1 MFPPSNFFLVLFSFS
16 GREKKYTKER
26 ENCRVLV
33 CVYQKVRKISSISKT
48 TTTAKFESFFSEWC
62 HYFSSF
68 SSSWSLNS
76 AAVSDSLL
84 LQVRSTERETGMGKK
99 KPHGRNSKQASSNK
113 FFPVPNSVPQIL
125 LSQQSFTYF
134 FGRAAHV
141 RCDAM
146 RWRNGKKGS
155 SRNEMK
161 EKNEALKTTSTVVVS
176 AQAAKKRSQRKK
188 KKVTTTFAVVVVD
201 VVARAQ
207 RLSVITIIIISPGV
221 CLCARVFSYPEQIQ
235 GDKKSLEMKFVNR
248 WENRWF
254 FCF

>member
-1 MFPPSNFFLVLFSFS
+1 
-16 GREKKYTKER
+16 
-26 ENCRVLV
+26 
-33 CVYQKVRKISSISKT
+33 
-48 TTTAKFESFFSEWC
+48 
-62 HYFSSF
+62 
-68 SSSWSLNS
+68 
-76 AAVSDSLL
+76 
-84 LQVRSTERETGMGKK
+84 
-99 KPHGRNSKQASSNK
+99 
-113 FFPVPNSVPQIL
+113 
-125 LSQQSFTYF
+125 
-134 FGRAAHV
+134 
-141 RCDAM
+141 
-146 RWRNGKKGS
+146 
-155 SRNEMK
+155 MK